1 MKTIFNM
8 LARKTKGYIW
18 LLSFLSLSILFSIEY
33 LLRSYIDLMPL
44 YIIVVLLASWYGSS
58 KTGISLSIII
68 SAFLLISSSGD
79 ELSYFYNN
87 SRIAVIFVV
96 NLLVAILV
104 TNFRNVYGFEA
115 EAADTD
121 TLTGVHSLRSF
132 YAEIAN
138 EILRSRRYEHRFSLA
153 YIDVDD
159 LKKIN
164 DTLGHHEG
172 DRLLIELANCLTTSL
187 RATDTVARIGGDEF
201 VCLMPETEE
210 TQAKSAILNVES
222 SLKKRMSKKNWNVSF
237 SIGLVTFDTLPED
250 VHEALKVADELM
262 YSVKKSKKN
271 AIAYKVW
278 KITTK

>member
-1 MKTIFNM
+1 
-8 LARKTKGYIW
+8 
-18 LLSFLSLSILFSIEY
+18 
-33 LLRSYIDLMPL
+33 
-44 YIIVVLLASWYGSS
+44 
-58 KTGISLSIII
+58 
-68 SAFLLISSSGD
+68 
-79 ELSYFYNN
+79 
-87 SRIAVIFVV
+87 
-96 NLLVAILV
+96 
-104 TNFRNVYGFEA
+104 VYGFEA

-159 LKKIN
+159 FKKIN

>member
-33 LLRSYIDLMPL
+33 LLRSYIDLVPL

-159 LKKIN
+159 FKKIN

>member
-1 MKTIFNM
+1 MKTIFNI

-159 LKKIN
+159 FKKIN

>member
-1 MKTIFNM
+1 MKTIFNI

-87 SRIAVIFVV
+87 SKIAVIFAV
-96 NLLVAILV
+96 NFSVAILV

-159 LKKIN
+159 FKKIN

-222 SLKKRMSKKNWNVSF
+222 SLKKGMSKKNWNVSF